1 MDIILLLIFFFI
13 DNYIDVLNYNNP
25 ITKFFFRIE
34 NVISTD
40 SYPTNHLNY
49 NPSLIK
55 THNGLIFDHIN
66 NELSYSYERNDV
78 FTYNDNNKT
87 YTVYY
92 LWLNNRINYYERNYK
107 RIQDIISEIGGIYQ
121 FITFVSI
128 FINGLYNNY
137 IVLSDTENLL
147 NSSIDFEK
155 QKFYHFKSK
164 KIQDINNKNNYN
176 KSSEKRGF
184 NNENS
189 KNNINKKINDK
200 DFLKTNNFYIT
211 DNGDA
216 IHNNINKVK
225 KNDKIDDNKKDNYIQ
240 KSNKT
245 NSNFWYFVLFK
256 LSFEKKYIS
265 FKEYRK
271 FRTKILSEEHLIRNH
286 LNIYNLLRIN
296 QRKINSKRRYSYQLK
311 DLITII

>member
-1 MDIILLLIFFFI
+1 M
-13 DNYIDVLNYNNP
+13 
-25 ITKFFFRIE
+25 
-34 NVISTD
+34 
-40 SYPTNHLNY
+40 
-49 NPSLIK
+49 
-55 THNGLIFDHIN
+55 
-66 NELSYSYERNDV
+66 
-78 FTYNDNNKT
+78 
-87 YTVYY
+87 
-92 LWLNNRINYYERNYK
+92 WLNNRINYYERNYK

-128 FINGLYNNY
+128 YINSLYNNY

-164 KIQDINNKNNYN
+164 KIQDINIKNNYN

-184 NNENS
+184 NYEND
-189 KNNINKKINDK
+189 KDNINKKINDK
-200 DFLKTNNFYIT
+200 DFSKNNNCYIT
-211 DNGDA
+211 DNGDE
-216 IHNNINKVK
+216 IQNNNNKPK

-240 KSNKT
+240 NTNKA
-245 NSNFWYFVLFK
+245 NHNFWHFALFK
-256 LSFEKKYIS
+256 LSFEKKYI
-265 FKEYRK
+265 FIKEYRN

-296 QRKINSKRRYSYQLK
+296 HRKIISKRRYSYQLK